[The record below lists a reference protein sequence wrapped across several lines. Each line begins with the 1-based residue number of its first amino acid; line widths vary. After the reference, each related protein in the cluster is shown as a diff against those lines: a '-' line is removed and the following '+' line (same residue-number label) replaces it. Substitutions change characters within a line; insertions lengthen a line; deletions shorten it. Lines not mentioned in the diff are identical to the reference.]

1 MSKQTEIAQ
10 LVAEG
15 WEIFTPEIDI
25 SRINPWNAGKF
36 ISTVSNELFNQL
48 DTLLLT

>member
-36 ISTVSNELFNQL
+36 IVQLVMSCSIQL